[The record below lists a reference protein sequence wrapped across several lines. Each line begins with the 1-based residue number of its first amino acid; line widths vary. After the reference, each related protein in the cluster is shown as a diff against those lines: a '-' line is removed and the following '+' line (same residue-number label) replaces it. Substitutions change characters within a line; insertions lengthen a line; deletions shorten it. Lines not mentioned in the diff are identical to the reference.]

1 MKKHT
6 KIQSYFWEIANYNSF
21 YMKFCKTSFNNV
33 SGIGLIFFI
42 QMSIVFFSG
51 YLTSTIFILNWL
63 ISSIIGLLF
72 VLVLFFYIKYSTL
85 FLSNSFSRNRLLILF
100 FCSIITAALIILPFL
115 LKIFQS
121 QIEYVFLITHGA
133 IDITN
138 TNKIWKLPYGL
149 YELWFNQ
156 ENDLIVFFVSSTLFI
171 LMIFIFFYPYSL
183 MYNNKTSQYYKIIKL
198 YEERFIQE

>member
-1 MKKHT
+1 MT
-6 KIQSYFWEIANYNSF
+6 
-21 YMKFCKTSFNNV
+21 
-33 SGIGLIFFI
+33 
-42 QMSIVFFSG
+42 
-51 YLTSTIFILNWL
+51 
-63 ISSIIGLLF
+63 
-72 VLVLFFYIKYSTL
+72 
-85 FLSNSFSRNRLLILF
+85 
-100 FCSIITAALIILPFL
+100 LPFL

-121 QIEYVFLITHGA
+121 QIEYVFLITHGT

>member
-1 MKKHT
+1 MRKHT
-6 KIQSYFWEIANYNSF
+6 KIQSCFWEIANYNSF
-21 YMKFCKTSFNNV
+21 YMKFCNTSFNNV
-33 SGIGLIFFI
+33 SGIGLIFFM
-42 QMSIVFFSG
+42 QMSIGFFSG
-51 YLTSTIFILNWL
+51 YLTSTIFILNWF
-63 ISSIIGLLF
+63 ISFIIGLVF

-100 FCSIITAALIILPFL
+100 FCSIITAVLITLPFL

-121 QIEYVFLITHGA
+121 QIEYVFLINHGA
-133 IDITN
+133 INITN

-149 YELWFNQ
+149 YELWFSQ

-171 LMIFIFFYPYSL
+171 LILFIFFYPYSL
-183 MYNNKTSQYYKIIKL
+183 IYKNKTSLYYKIIKI